1 MTTPHTAPQPRAE
14 PPPPPF
20 VSSPRQEPGVD
31 VALRERRGA
40 QIGRAS
46 CRERV

>member
-1 MTTPHTAPQPRAE
+1 MKRKIITIDPNLCNGCGLCVNACHE
-14 PPPPPF
+14 
-20 VSSPRQEPGVD
+20 
-31 VALRERRGA
+31 GA